1 MVKLKKGT
9 KRQELA
15 RKYNIQRMV
24 SAHKK
29 KLRRMAKKGFKGM
42 KIYVVYKILAP
53 TKSKI
58 PEIPN
63 CIFKK
68 DILANLKRTKEII
81 DRKKEL
87 QKINQKKLQ
96 E

>member
-9 KRQELA
+9 KRRPLA
-15 RKYNIQRMV
+15 RKYNIQKMV

-29 KLRRMAKKGFKGM
+29 KMKRLIKKGAKGQ
-42 KIYVVYKILAP
+42 KR
-53 TKSKI
+53 KI

-68 DILANLKRTKEII
+68 DILENLKRTKEIEK
-81 DRKKEL
+81 RQREAKS
-87 QKINQKKLQ
+87 QT
-96 E
+96 

>member
-29 KLRRMAKKGFKGM
+29 KLRRMAKKGLK
-42 KIYVVYKILAP
+42 AP
-53 TKSKI
+53 TKAKI

-68 DILANLKRTKEII
+68 DILSNLKRTKEIN

-87 QKINQKKLQ
+87 QKVNKQKLQ